1 MKKDRF
7 ENYANALFS
16 LAKEEDAVL
25 LYKSEVLDILK
36 AFNENPELVDVL
48 SSLSVPLQDIESI
61 IDNIFK
67 SLKAKSLAS
76 FLKVLCKKHIIQHY
90 EGIFEAFVSMC
101 NVELG
106 VKEGI
111 IYSVDDMSSDD
122 IKRIEESLSKKLG
135 CEVSLENRIDHTLIG
150 GYKISIDGKMI
161 DASISSKLN
170 RLKAV
175 LSNSKGGK

>member
-7 ENYANALFS
+7 ENYANAIFS

-25 LYKSEVLDILK
+25 LYKRDALEVIKVL
-36 AFNENPELVDVL
+36 NENPEFVGVL
-48 SSLSVPLQDIESI
+48 ASLSVPLSDIENT
-61 IDNIFK
+61 IDKVFGA
-67 SLKAKSLAS
+67 LEARSLAS
-76 FLKVLCKKHIIQHY
+76 FLKEISKKHIIQHY
-90 EGIFEAFVSMC
+90 ESVLEGLISLC
-101 NVELG
+101 NAELG

-111 IYSVDDMSSDD
+111 IYSVDDMSNED
-122 IKRIEESLSKKLG
+122 IKRIEDSLSKKLD

-170 RLKAV
+170 RLKAA
-175 LSNSKGGK
+175 LSKGGK

>member
-7 ENYANALFS
+7 ENYANAIFS

-25 LYKSEVLDILK
+25 LYKREASEILVTLQENPGFVDIL
-36 AFNENPELVDVL
+36 A
-48 SSLSVPLQDIESI
+48 SLSVPLSDIETT
-61 IDNIFK
+61 IDRVFGE
-67 SLKAKSLAS
+67 LKAKSLTS

-90 EGIFEAFVSMC
+90 EGIFEGLISLC
-101 NVELG
+101 NAELG

-122 IKRIEESLSKKLG
+122 IKRIEESLSKKLD

-170 RLKAV
+170 RLKAA
-175 LSNSKGGK
+175 LSKGGK